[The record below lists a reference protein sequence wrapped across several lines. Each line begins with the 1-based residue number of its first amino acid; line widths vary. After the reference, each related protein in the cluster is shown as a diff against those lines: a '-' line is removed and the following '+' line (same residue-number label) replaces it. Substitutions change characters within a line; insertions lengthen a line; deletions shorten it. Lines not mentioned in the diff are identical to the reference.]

1 MKSFLTLTGK
11 TTSPPKAESKLE
23 DLWEEYHAN
32 YLSSKDIEDQ
42 QEDMDE
48 KPLHQEEELF
58 EDTKTTQYVPN
69 RKQIKLQSAKVV
81 EELSKKED

>member
-1 MKSFLTLTGK
+1 M
-11 TTSPPKAESKLE
+11 TSPRKAEPKLD

-32 YLSSKDIEDQ
+32 YLSSKDVEDQ
-42 QEDMDE
+42 QEDIDE
-48 KPLHQEEELF
+48 KPLHHEEEFF
-58 EDTKTTQYVPN
+58 EDNKTTQHVPN